1 MGKQREAKA
10 LLVKE
15 IKDKL
20 GQSIVSI
27 LVDYRGLNV
36 AEMTGLRRELRAAGV
51 EFKVVKNTLTRIA
64 SRELGLQ
71 DLEPYLEGPT
81 AIAFS
86 LKDPVAPAKILSNM
100 AKNNE
105 HLKLKA
111 GVLQGKV
118 IGLNQ
123 LKALAELP
131 PREELLGKMV
141 GSLQAP
147 LYGMVSAL
155 SGPIRKLV
163 YVLEAIRRKQEAAA
177 GTSGT

>member
-1 MGKQREAKA
+1 MSKQREAKA
-10 LLVKE
+10 LVVQE
-15 IKDKL
+15 IKNKL

-36 AEMTGLRRELRAAGV
+36 AEMTGLRRQLRAAGV

-64 SRELGLQ
+64 SRELGLTE
-71 DLEPYLEGPT
+71 LEPYLEGPT

-86 LKDPVAPAKILSNM
+86 SQDPVAPAKILSNM
-100 AKNNE
+100 AKTNE

-118 IGLNQ
+118 IGLDQ
-123 LKALAELP
+123 IKALAELP
-131 PREELLGKMV
+131 PREELLGKVV

-147 LYGMVSAL
+147 LYGLVGVL

-163 YVLEAIRRKQEAAA
+163 YALEAIRKQREAAA
-177 GTSGT
+177 NT